1 MKLGSAIRRR
11 QIKRRLDIPGW
22 RGALSGMILLLVGLG
37 MGYGFSTKI
46 WFPILEEE
54 GVFLEVTSV
63 RNIDSKKAIEDIASL
78 GLYGL
83 VVDSLRHPTAV
94 SGQVLGQ
101 HPLPGQLS
109 FPGDTVELTVS
120 LGPIRRAVPDVTR
133 ISLEAALL
141 LLESSGFAVVST
153 DSLEAELPLGQVV
166 EVLPEPGTEVDLPME
181 VRVAVSRGPSLIA
194 MPLLLGV
201 EQKEGE
207 EVLDSLGLIVG
218 EITSRF
224 RFGRDQGRIVEQ
236 KPRADSL
243 VAPGSSVSIVVGR
256 RSSGSRN

>member
-22 RGALSGMILLLVGLG
+22 RGALSGIILLLVGLG

-46 WFPILEEE
+46 WFPIPEEE

-63 RNIDSKKAIEDIASL
+63 RNIDSKKAIEDIASF

-83 VVDSLRHPTAV
+83 V
-94 SGQVLGQ
+94 
-101 HPLPGQLS
+101 GQLS

-133 ISLEAALL
+133 IGLEAALL

-207 EVLDSLGLIVG
+207 EVLDSLGLIVE